1 MTRLHLLRRIGAR
14 GAGRLMLAGA
24 LATGAAACSS
34 EEILNVPDID
44 VATPE
49 SIEDAAALSTVLA
62 GAIGDF
68 ALAYSGGGGGDGQI
82 SISALFTDEFQWAET
97 FPTRQEVDIRSIQPV
112 NATMDPIFRNLQ
124 RARTSASRA
133 AGGFARFS
141 PAAPGYGETLNLE
154 GTVYNIAGE
163 NYCSGVP
170 FSELVGG
177 QSVFGAGLPRDS
189 AFRRAVVRAD
199 SALKVLGSATTAA
212 AATQRAFA
220 QTVKGR
226 ALLNLGQFAAA
237 AAAVA
242 TVPTT
247 FQYVV
252 FHSENSGR
260 QQNGI
265 FSLVYEGRRFTVGE
279 REGINGLPFR
289 SEADVRVPNVRGTG
303 SLATG
308 FDGTT
313 PLFVQ
318 QKYPARTTSVP
329 VANGTEAR
337 LIEAEASLRGGNFAA
352 ALTILNSLR
361 AGAGLAALADPGS
374 AASRENLLFRE
385 RAYWLWL
392 TSHRLG
398 DLRRLV
404 RQYGRGAETVFPTGP
419 FFKGGTYGTDVNFP
433 IPFDESNNPSFTGCI
448 DRNA

>member
-14 GAGRLMLAGA
+14 GAGRLVLAGA
-24 LATGAAACSS
+24 LAIGVAACSS
-34 EEILNVPDID
+34 EEILDVPDID

-49 SIEDAAALSTVLA
+49 SVAGVAALSTVLS

-68 ALAYSGGGGGDGQI
+68 AVAYSGSAGTDGQI
-82 SISALFTDEFQWAET
+82 SISALFTDELQWAET

-112 NATMDPIFRNLQ
+112 NATMDPIFRSLQ
-124 RARTSASRA
+124 RARTSAGRA
-133 AGGFARFS
+133 AGAFARFG
-141 PAAPGYGETLNLE
+141 PAAPGYAEALNLE
-154 GTVYNIAGE
+154 GTVYNLAGE

-170 FSELVGG
+170 FSELVDG

-189 AFRRAVVRAD
+189 AFTRAVVRAD
-199 SALKVLGSATTAA
+199 SALKVLGSATAAA

-220 QTVKGR
+220 QTVRGR

-242 TVPTT
+242 TVPST
-247 FQYVV
+247 FQYQV

-260 QQNGI
+260 QHNGL
-265 FSLVYEGRRFTVGE
+265 FALVYEGRRFTVGE

-289 SEADVRVPNVRGTG
+289 SEQDSRVPNVRGAE

-313 PLFVQ
+313 PLFLQ
-318 QKYPARTTSVP
+318 QKYPTRSTAVT

-352 ALTILNSLR
+352 ALTILNTLR
-361 AGAGLAALADPGS
+361 TGAELSGLADPGT

-398 DLRRLV
+398 DMRRLV